1 LVAIATLTCW
11 RPAFSRTP
19 RGPESFNTKRLHV
32 KSQTRIVILPF
43 AGSLCAAFLPS
54 HARNAAVWLAGMVA
68 GGCALLTVLFHGRV
82 AGGEVAREVVQWAP
96 GLALDLIFR
105 MDGFAWLFAM
115 LVTVMGVL
123 VVVYARYYMAAQDP
137 VPRFFSFFLA
147 FMGAMLGVVLSGN
160 LIQLV
165 VFWELTSLTSFMLI
179 AYWYHRADARRGA
192 RMALTVTAGGGLCLL
207 GGVLILGRITG
218 SYDLD
223 VVLSSGDMV
232 RAHPWYLGAL
242 ILIGMGALTKSAQFP
257 FHFWLPHAMAAP
269 TPVSVYLHS
278 ATMVKAGVFLLVRL
292 WPVLAGTDAWFWM
305 IGTAGLLSLVVGA
318 YMAIF
323 QRDMK
328 GVLAYSTISHLGLIT
343 LLLGLNSPL
352 ALIAAIFH
360 IINHATFKASLFM
373 AAGMVDHETGTR
385 DLARLSGLRHA
396 MPITATL
403 ALVAAASMAGV
414 PLLNGFISKEMFF
427 TETMFVSGNLLTRV
441 GLPLTAVIWGT
452 FSVAYSLRFIMQ
464 VFFGAPAR
472 DLPRKPHEPP
482 RWMLFPS
489 AVLVIACLIIGML
502 PAKTVGPYLD
512 MAALSILGADMPAH
526 SLAVWHGFN
535 LPLAMS
541 LVAMAAGTLL
551 YRALGRYQQGTGS
564 VPLMDHLRLDGKL
577 IFEFLRVKSSSLAR
591 TAMGALSTDRLQVQ
605 LLLLICAAFAS
616 ALIPLS
622 YGGLPPGD
630 MPVTPLEPAFALMW
644 LVGSAC
650 AIGAAAQAKYHR
662 LAALSLSGAAGLA
675 TCMTFVW
682 FSAPDLALT
691 QLIVEVVTVVLLLLG
706 LRWLPLRQK
715 SVDDLLVP
723 LRARVRARSR
733 RLRDLVL
740 ATIAGGGM
748 ALLSYAVLTR
758 LAGDG
763 ISPFFIEYSLPL
775 AGGANVVNVILVDF
789 RGFDTLGEITVLGI
803 VALTVFALLRRFR
816 PAPESTGLPVQ
827 QQEQDGEAEVPHDP
841 HVLLPQG
848 PMMLPGVIAQLLL
861 PVSGM
866 VAVFFLLRGH
876 NDPGGG
882 FVAGLIVTTAVILQY
897 LVGGTAWAESRTRI
911 YPQYWIALGLLCAG
925 GTGLSALLASRPFLS
940 ALGWHGVLPVVG
952 ELHLSTVL
960 LFDLGVFLLVIG
972 AAVLILVALAH
983 QSRRGHRKHAPHAA
997 GVHAGAAD
1005 TPSGGTRK
1013 DKAGAV
1019 PMPTADAVHGGSGAL
1034 KQNFKES

>member
-1 LVAIATLTCW
+1 MSLTW
-11 RPAFSRTP
+11 
-19 RGPESFNTKRLHV
+19 
-32 KSQTRIVILPF
+32 IVILPF

-54 HARNAAVWLAGMVA
+54 HARNTAAWLAGLVA
-68 GGCALLTVLFHGRV
+68 GACAVLTASFQGRM
-82 AGGEVAREVVQWAP
+82 AAGEVAREAVKWAP
-96 GLALDLIFR
+96 SLALDLIFR

-160 LIQLV
+160 LIQLI

-179 AYWYHRADARRGA
+179 AYWYQRADARRGA

-223 VVLSSGDMV
+223 IVLASGDLV

-242 ILIGMGALTKSAQFP
+242 ILIGLGALTKSAQFP

-305 IGTAGLLSLVVGA
+305 IGTAGLLSLVAGA

-343 LLLGLNSPL
+343 VLLGLNSPL

-385 DLARLSGLRHA
+385 DLSRLSGLRHA

-427 TETMFVSGNLLTRV
+427 TETIFVSGNLVTRI
-441 GLPLTAVIWGT
+441 GLPLMAVVWGT

-464 VFFGAPAR
+464 VFFGDPAT

-489 AVLVIACLIIGML
+489 VVLVIACLIIGML
-502 PAKTVGPYLD
+502 PAKTIGPYLD
-512 MAALSILGADMPAH
+512 LAALSILGTGMPAH

-535 LPLAMS
+535 LPLGMS
-541 LVAMAAGTLL
+541 LVAMAAGVLL

-564 VPLMDHLRLDGKL
+564 VPLMDWLRLDGKL
-577 IFEFLRVKSSSLAR
+577 IFEFLMVKADSLAR
-591 TAMGALSTDRLQVQ
+591 NAVRALSTERLQVQ
-605 LLLLICAAFAS
+605 LLILICAAFAS

-715 SVDDLLVP
+715 SVDDKLIP
-723 LRARVRARSR
+723 LRLRVRARTR

-740 ATIAGGGM
+740 ATIAGGGL
-748 ALLSYAVLTR
+748 AILSYAVLTR
-758 LAGDG
+758 RAGEG
-763 ISPFFIEYSLPL
+763 ISPFFVEYALPL

-827 QQEQDGEAEVPHDP
+827 QQEQDGEADAPPPDP

-882 FVAGLIVTTAVILQY
+882 FVAGLIVATAVILQY

-911 YPQYWIALGLLCAG
+911 YPQYWIALGLLCAA
-925 GTGLSALLASRPFLS
+925 GTGLSALLAPRPFLS
-940 ALGWHGVLPVVG
+940 ALVWDVMLPVVG

-983 QSRRGHRKHAPHAA
+983 QSRRGHRKHAAHAA
-997 GVHAGAAD
+997 GVNAGAAD
-1005 TPSGGTRK
+1005 MPSAGMREN
-1013 DKAGAV
+1013 KAGA
-1019 PMPTADAVHGGSGAL
+1019 MPTPATSAIHAGAGTL
-1034 KQNFKES
+1034 KESLKEN